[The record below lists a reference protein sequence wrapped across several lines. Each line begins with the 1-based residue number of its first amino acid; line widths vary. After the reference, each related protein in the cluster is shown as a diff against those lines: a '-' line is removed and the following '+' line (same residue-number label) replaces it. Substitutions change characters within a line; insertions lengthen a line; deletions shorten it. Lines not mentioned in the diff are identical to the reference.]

1 MTDLQKKL
9 NEKIKELD
17 QEERIFNDHH
27 RKAKRKK
34 QNVIV
39 PLQNEVRKLLIEVQG
54 ERTTNYKIQSA

>member
-9 NEKIKELD
+9 HEKIKELD
-17 QEERIFNDHH
+17 KEESIYNDHH

-39 PLQNEVRKLLIEVQG
+39 PLQQEVRKLLIEVQG
-54 ERTTNYKIQSA
+54 ERKTNYKIES